1 MAAFSILGG
10 NMNALAA
17 LFAMGKDFSEKM
29 QKKNIPAF
37 ASSTAFFFILSLI
50 PLLLLF
56 TSILPYTNLT
66 ENDLVRAVV
75 EVTPD
80 FANDILIRLVDETY
94 NQGTAILSLTAI
106 IALWSGSLGML
117 ALIRGLNCIYDVN
130 ERRNYFYLRLIA
142 ALYTVAMA
150 VILVTML
157 ILMVFGNILEDLIV
171 SASPTFSYVM
181 SFLINFRFVL
191 VIGIAIMLFA
201 LIYTYVPSAKIKFVH
216 QLPGAIFSAVVWY
229 VFSWIFSIYVN
240 KTDNYSLYGSL
251 ATPVIMMFWLYFCF
265 YIFFIGA
272 FINRFFDE
280 FGRRDYEV

>member
-157 ILMVFGNILEDLIV
+157 ILMVFGNILEV
-171 SASPTFSYVM
+171 PMTVRRSHAC
-181 SFLINFRFVL
+181 FL
-191 VIGIAIMLFA
+191 
-201 LIYTYVPSAKIKFVH
+201 P
-216 QLPGAIFSAVVWY
+216 
-229 VFSWIFSIYVN
+229 
-240 KTDNYSLYGSL
+240 
-251 ATPVIMMFWLYFCF
+251 
-265 YIFFIGA
+265 
-272 FINRFFDE
+272 
-280 FGRRDYEV
+280 